1 MLYSRWLALGIFV
14 ILIGFIVFFD
24 KSGNWKQKAKQYGMM
39 FAEGMTGGFII
50 DCVGISAGYYYFP
63 RQPFLS
69 MEYFAIVIPCWGVFG
84 LLLNILW
91 NTLGRDKFWQGMAV
105 TLVPL
110 FIWYEGTN
118 LLTQSWVYTT
128 PFYSVALGWIPLTW
142 TFAGCN
148 RRRRV
153 VFKIEEWKLNF
164 RGDKLV
170 HQLIYCALTITRVLL
185 TIAMFPLLIAI
196 LIRVC
201 VETPMLVRRNINM
214 WEYAKNLLV
223 MQ

>member
-14 ILIGFIVFFD
+14 ILIVAIAYFD
-24 KSGNWKQKAKQYGMM
+24 RGNNRKQKAKKYGMM
-39 FAEGMTGGFII
+39 FAEGMAGGFII
-50 DCVGISAGYYYFP
+50 DCIGIGAGYYYFP

-69 MEYFAIVIPCWGVFG
+69 AEYFAIVIPCWGVFG
-84 LLLNILW
+84 LLLNTMW
-91 NTLGRDKFWQGMAV
+91 NLLGKDKFWQGMAV

-110 FIWYEGTN
+110 FAFYEGTN

-128 PFYSVALGWIPLTW
+128 PFHAVALGWMPLVW

-153 VFKIEEWKLNF
+153 VFKIEAWKLNF
-164 RGDKLV
+164 TEQKLS
-170 HQLIYCALTITRVLL
+170 HQLIYGVLTFARVVL

-196 LIRVC
+196 IIRLC
-201 VETPMLVRRNINM
+201 VETPMLIKRDINV
-214 WEYAKNLLV
+214 WTYTKTLLV
-223 MQ
+223 ME